1 MAEVKF
7 AQDATDKQTTD
18 SAAGPAGESALKAI
32 AHLQKVAETLAA
44 DAAKLDDA
52 AVADKTPEVAVEEEK
67 SSRKGRLAFLALSAL
82 AQVSP
87 SVWAKAAVVGALGAG
102 IAGSAY
108 LGMRDGAHNLRAER
122 LAAERT
128 FAADASHQLR
138 TPLTALLMR
147 LEEISSTE
155 NLDVVAE
162 ESHIAIAQV
171 ERLSS
176 VVDDLLARSRS
187 GADRPPSVSLDS
199 VLAALQREWQPT
211 YAVRRRAIHIT
222 GARGLRVLGAPGPLS
237 QIFSTL
243 LENSLAH
250 GAGTVTV
257 EARRSGPSVIVEVH
271 DEGAGID
278 PALAPHI
285 FERSVSSR
293 GSGLGLGLARDLA
306 SAQGGRLE
314 LVSASGAEFA
324 LFLSGAAD

>member
-1 MAEVKF
+1 M
-7 AQDATDKQTTD
+7 
-18 SAAGPAGESALKAI
+18 
-32 AHLQKVAETLAA
+32 
-44 DAAKLDDA
+44 
-52 AVADKTPEVAVEEEK
+52 
-67 SSRKGRLAFLALSAL
+67 
-82 AQVSP
+82 
-87 SVWAKAAVVGALGAG
+87 
-102 IAGSAY
+102 
-108 LGMRDGAHNLRAER
+108 
-122 LAAERT
+122 
-128 FAADASHQLR
+128 
-138 TPLTALLMR
+138 
-147 LEEISSTE
+147 
-155 NLDVVAE
+155 
-162 ESHIAIAQV
+162 
-171 ERLSS
+171 
-176 VVDDLLARSRS
+176 
-187 GADRPPSVSLDS
+187 
-199 VLAALQREWQPT
+199 
-211 YAVRRRAIHIT
+211 RRRAIHIT